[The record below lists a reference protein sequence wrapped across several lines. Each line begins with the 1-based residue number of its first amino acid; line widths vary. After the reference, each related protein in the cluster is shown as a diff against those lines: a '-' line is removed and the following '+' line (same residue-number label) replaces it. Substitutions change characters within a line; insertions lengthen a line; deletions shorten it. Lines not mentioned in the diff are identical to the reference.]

1 MPAEETAMEVDNA
14 PASSATKKERNVPW
28 IEKYRPT
35 TFQEIVGN
43 EGKFKVFCFHARYA
57 TLN

>member
-14 PASSATKKERNVPW
+14 PAASATKKERNVPW

-43 EGKFKVFCFHARYA
+43 EG
-57 TLN
+57 N